1 MHGVDA
7 ATLPAGA
14 TPNFPDLPLRL
25 RPMLATARSSLIESR
40 NALRPPRW
48 PFHDARSPKCQ
59 LQSSVAL
66 SL

>member
-14 TPNFPDLPLRL
+14 TPNFPDLPVRL

-40 NALRPPRW
+40 NATAATMTFP
-48 PFHDARSPKCQ
+48 
-59 LQSSVAL
+59 
-66 SL
+66 